1 MQAFRGEYSS
11 SDQRREK
18 KKKEKRG
25 PQFATKNLGI
35 WVVKEM
41 TFECFVLP

>member
-1 MQAFRGEYSS
+1 VNTPAQTRGEK
-11 SDQRREK
+11 K